1 MKKYV
6 ISILAYFLV
15 GTLCLAEGKT
25 VTITHYPHP
34 QIEQFK
40 QLLVKSYSDIGYST
54 NFLKVRANRGIKM
67 LESGQADADV
77 IRSKQH
83 IANTE
88 NVRIVEI
95 LTRGDV
101 SLVCLAD
108 VTCDEDVLIS
118 GQVMVGAHP
127 SAKVYLK
134 ERFGDK
140 LTAKFVDILEVSQLQ
155 EMLQK
160 HRLKHIIMIS
170 ISGTLPE
177 MFQKF
182 LHTNLLTINGYHVVN
197 KKHEAIIPQ
206 LAAAIKNNIKQAV
219 LSAE

>member
-6 ISILAYFLV
+6 ISVLAYILV
-15 GTLCLAEGKT
+15 GNLCLAEGKT

-34 QIEQFK
+34 QIDQFK
-40 QLLVKSYSDIGYST
+40 LLLEKSYSDIGYTAS
-54 NFLKVRANRGIKM
+54 FFKVRANRGIKM

-83 IANTE
+83 IADTE

-108 VTCDEDVLIS
+108 VTCDEKVLTS
-118 GQVMVGAHP
+118 GPVMVGAHP
-127 SAKVYLK
+127 SARLYLK

-140 LTAKFVDILEVSQLQ
+140 LTAQFVDIIEVSQLQ

-170 ISGTLPE
+170 ISGNLPE
-177 MFQKF
+177 MFRKF
-182 LHTNLLTINGYHVVN
+182 SHTNLMTINGYHVIN

-206 LAAAIKNNIKQAV
+206 LADAIKNNIKQALLV
-219 LSAE
+219 AD